1 MNKLENVLIK
11 IDLEKGYKLLTKR
24 EKNIIIL
31 YYLEGYKDEE
41 IAKIYGICQQSIN
54 ESRQNGINKL
64 KKYYDDIV
72 MVEKMEEESSKR
84 LFRNS
89 GYRWSIIGNMKHIER
104 VKLSDMIDFFNRYYG
119 MMSLV
124 RIV

>member
-41 IAKIYGICQQSIN
+41 IAKIYGVCRQSVN
-54 ESRQNGINKL
+54 ESRQKGIKKL
-64 KKYYDDIV
+64 KY
-72 MVEKMEEESSKR
+72 
-84 LFRNS
+84 F
-89 GYRWSIIGNMKHIER
+89 
-104 VKLSDMIDFFNRYYG
+104 
-119 MMSLV
+119 
-124 RIV
+124 